1 MESTVTYIIIAVIM
15 ALVITVYNYKKK
27 QVRYYLLSL
36 QQYPELDLS
45 INIKKTQGKISA
57 IIIRVLANKLINLG
71 DVKVELISKKREF
84 NYYSLQNL
92 IKINT
97 LPCKLEKGNKLEY
110 IIPFDNFKSLLMD
123 GEFPF
128 STYRFMVISN
138 TEQSYKSHEMG
149 FNKRWVIYRPDTG
162 NYN

>member
-1 MESTVTYIIIAVIM
+1 MESTVSYIIIAVIM
-15 ALVITVYNYKKK
+15 ALVVTVYNYKKK
-27 QVRYYLLSL
+27 QIRYYLLSL
-36 QQYPELDLS
+36 QQYPELDLT

-57 IIIRVLANKLINLG
+57 IIIEVKGNKLVTLE

-84 NYYSLQNL
+84 NSYSLQKL
-92 IKINT
+92 MEGST
-97 LPCKLEKGNKLEY
+97 LPSILEKGNELEY
-110 IIPFDNFKSLLMD
+110 IIPFDDFKSLLMD

-128 STYRFMVISN
+128 STYRFVVINSLN
-138 TEQSYKSHEMG
+138 QPYKSHEMG